1 MLKLKLKKKKET
13 NNSIKKNK
21 ATKKHS
27 KNIKRSIKK
36 TKPKPKKNKFKD
48 IIDNITCLSENNIF
62 D

>member
-21 ATKKHS
+21 VTKKRS

-36 TKPKPKKNKFKD
+36 TKPKPKKTKFKD